1 MVPFLIASMR
11 SITARE
17 SETLGSLNPVIR
29 VDLPARSSCKHIQA
43 GRPLYVSPSWSDYL
57 NVECVSIIQKLFNK
71 SVK

>member
-29 VDLPARSSCKHIQA
+29 VDLPARSSCKQKRTIKVSENDSHCA
-43 GRPLYVSPSWSDYL
+43 GTTKVAV
-57 NVECVSIIQKLFNK
+57 NVMGKNT
-71 SVK
+71 